1 MANARA
7 PEAVRMMA
15 DNVAPVELRTAGFL
29 QSFSIDKA
37 KPGRV
42 VVKMELYRIGGLLE
56 RLAALADG
64 QLAIEVMLRQMQVEM
79 PLAPSPDGGAPPE

>member
-7 PEAVRMMA
+7 SEAVK
-15 DNVAPVELRTAGFL
+15 VAPIELQTAGFL

-64 QLAIEVMLRQMQVEM
+64 QLAIEVILRQMQVEM
-79 PLAPSPDGGAPPE
+79 PLAPSSDGEGPPEDFG